1 MNLILEIKKKYSKQ
15 VVIENYIIFYLKLAM
30 DLNDLIESNPTAFRV
45 IAVIGGLA
53 IGYIIFILQS

>member
-1 MNLILEIKKKYSKQ
+1 M
-15 VVIENYIIFYLKLAM
+15 IFYLKSAM